1 MDTNTLETNQINEAG
16 LTEEDARNL
25 RIREI
30 ERSIIKKFRK
40 PVWRRFT
47 KAINEYELIKD
58 GDKIAVCISGGKD
71 SMLMAKLFQELAR
84 HGKKRILRLF
94 FFVMNPGYNEAN
106 YQLILENSRTLGI
119 PITVFQSEIFDVVA
133 GEENSPVI
141 SVQE

>member
-1 MDTNTLETNQINEAG
+1 MSLHVYCNGVLFFYSKKEENISRTENVMDTNTLETNQINEAG

-47 KAINEYELIKD
+47 KAINEYQLIKD

-84 HGKKRILRLF
+84 HGKKNFEVVFL
-94 FFVMNPGYNEAN
+94 VMNPGYNEAN
-106 YQLILENSRTLGI
+106 YSLS
-119 PITVFQSEIFDVVA
+119 
-133 GEENSPVI
+133 
-141 SVQE
+141 

>member
-47 KAINEYELIKD
+47 KAINEI
-58 GDKIAVCISGGKD
+58 
-71 SMLMAKLFQELAR
+71 
-84 HGKKRILRLF
+84 
-94 FFVMNPGYNEAN
+94 
-106 YQLILENSRTLGI
+106 
-119 PITVFQSEIFDVVA
+119 
-133 GEENSPVI
+133 
-141 SVQE
+141 

>member
-58 GDKIAVCISGGKD
+58 GDKIAVCISGGRIPCLWQ
-71 SMLMAKLFQELAR
+71 SFSGA
-84 HGKKRILRLF
+84 GPPWKKNFEVVFL
-94 FFVMNPGYNEAN
+94 VMNPGYNEAN

-119 PITVFQSEIFDVVA
+119 PITVFSLRFLTWWQERKA
-133 GEENSPVI
+133 LPVI

>member
-1 MDTNTLETNQINEAG
+1 MSLHVYCNGVLFFYSKKEENISRTENVMDTNTLETNQINEAG

-71 SMLMAKLFQELAR
+71 SMLMAKLFQELAME
-84 HGKKRILRLF
+84 KRILRLF
-94 FFVMNPGYNEAN
+94 F
-106 YQLILENSRTLGI
+106 L
-119 PITVFQSEIFDVVA
+119 
-133 GEENSPVI
+133 
-141 SVQE
+141 

>member
-1 MDTNTLETNQINEAG
+1 MSLHVYCNGVLFFYSKKEENISRTENVMDTNTLETNQINEAG

-84 HGKKRILRLF
+84 HGKRILRLF
-94 FFVMNPGYNEAN
+94 SCNE
-106 YQLILENSRTLGI
+106 SRI
-119 PITVFQSEIFDVVA
+119 
-133 GEENSPVI
+133 
-141 SVQE
+141 

>member
-84 HGKKRILRLF
+84 HGKKNVEVVFL
-94 FFVMNPGYNEAN
+94 VMNPGYNEAN
-106 YQLILENSRTLGI
+106 YQLSLE
-119 PITVFQSEIFDVVA
+119 
-133 GEENSPVI
+133 I
-141 SVQE
+141 S

>member
-58 GDKIAVCISGGKD
+58 GDKIAVCISGGRIPCLWQ
-71 SMLMAKLFQELAR
+71 SFFRSWPAME
-84 HGKKRILRLF
+84 KRILRLF
-94 FFVMNPGYNEAN
+94 F
-106 YQLILENSRTLGI
+106 S
-119 PITVFQSEIFDVVA
+119 
-133 GEENSPVI
+133 
-141 SVQE
+141 